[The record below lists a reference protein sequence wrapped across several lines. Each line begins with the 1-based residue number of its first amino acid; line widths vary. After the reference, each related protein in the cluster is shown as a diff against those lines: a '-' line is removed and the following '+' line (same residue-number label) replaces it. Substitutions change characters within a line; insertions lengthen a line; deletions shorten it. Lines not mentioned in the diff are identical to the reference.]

1 MSSKHNICHFS
12 CNSQFTTVFL
22 ASKNKIL
29 FYNDCDIPCSYVLRL
44 SILGFTQVLDILTE
58 RPVAIK
64 QNNENNLNPAQTG
77 SKVQTGSKDRT
88 DRALCKL
95 LEPDKFS
102 CSVSCFLRP
111 TVLKHKKSAHSHMQ

>member
-12 CNSQFTTVFL
+12 CNSQFTTLFL

-64 QNNENNLNPAQTG
+64 QNNENNLNPAQTE
-77 SKVQTGSKDRT
+77 SKVGSE
-88 DRALCKL
+88 L